1 MVPKV
6 KISSLTMSEG
16 GTARL
21 VCTPCILKGASL
33 EARVTS
39 LMRRILE
46 ACSWRLTVFVGDYAV
61 SDGEGLPQI
70 LTLLLMMIEMVA
82 TGLGPG
88 LLPMSLFRTI
98 RTIVTSRRVRV
109 HLVKVWEMLL

>member
-16 GTARL
+16 RTARL

-33 EARVTS
+33 KARVTS

-46 ACSWRLTVFVGDYAV
+46 ACSWRLTIFVGDYAV

-88 LLPMSLFRTI
+88 LLPVSPFRTI
-98 RTIVTSRRVRV
+98 RIVITSGGVRV
-109 HLVKVWEMLL
+109 HLAKVWAMLL